1 MTNPT
6 SNYGFVLP
14 TATDLVTDLPAD
26 FDVALQ
32 GVDTRLKALQPGTT
46 LGDIAYSSA
55 TANTNTRLPIGTTGQ
70 VLAVSGGVPAWTT
83 TADVTPLT
91 TKGDLFTFTTVDA
104 RLAVGSN
111 GETLVADSAA
121 TTGLRYQTGVNNNGV
136 INGGMDIWQRGT
148 SFAIPSS
155 TYTYTADRWIG
166 LRFSTGSTVSQQTA
180 SLDGFQYSARVARD
194 SGNTGLGIIYLGYN
208 LETADSYK
216 YAGKTVT
223 LSFWAKAGANFSS
236 ASSALAVI
244 WASGTGTNQKQM
256 DGFTGASTLVSSSVT
271 LTTSWQRFSFT
282 AAVPSNSTQQ
292 GFQFNYTP
300 VGTAGAADN
309 FEIVG
314 VQQEFGSV
322 ATNFKRAGGGTIQ
335 GELAACQRY
344 YWACAVGTNK
354 PIAMAFYYNSNQ
366 VRGHIT
372 FPVEMRIA
380 PSLTSTIG
388 TNYYAANSAG
398 AADLFN
404 SFTILIPSTTGS
416 NIYNAS
422 EAAGTDGKG
431 ATLETNNAAA
441 VVAFNAEL

>member
-1 MTNPT
+1 
-6 SNYGFVLP
+6 
-14 TATDLVTDLPAD
+14 
-26 FDVALQ
+26 
-32 GVDTRLKALQPGTT
+32 
-46 LGDIAYSSA
+46 
-55 TANTNTRLPIGTTGQ
+55 
-70 VLAVSGGVPAWTT
+70 
-83 TADVTPLT
+83 
-91 TKGDLFTFTTVDA
+91 
-104 RLAVGSN
+104 VGNN

-236 ASSALAVI
+236 ASSALAVV
-244 WASGTGTNQKQM
+244 WVSGTGTNQKQM

-344 YWACAVGTNK
+344 YYRNSASASAYSLFNQTGVATNSTT
-354 PIAMAFYYNSNQ
+354 IYSTLA
-366 VRGHIT
+366 
-372 FPVEMRIA
+372 FPVTMRAVATSIDFSTLRTFGQTTGVYNA
-380 PSLTSTIG
+380 ITNAVLDTGGAGSSSLQSAMIILTSTGLTTNSIIG
-388 TNYYAANSAG
+388 FGANNSTSAHIG
-398 AADLFN
+398 V
-404 SFTILIPSTTGS
+404 S
-416 NIYNAS
+416 
-422 EAAGTDGKG
+422 
-431 ATLETNNAAA
+431 
-441 VVAFNAEL
+441 AEL